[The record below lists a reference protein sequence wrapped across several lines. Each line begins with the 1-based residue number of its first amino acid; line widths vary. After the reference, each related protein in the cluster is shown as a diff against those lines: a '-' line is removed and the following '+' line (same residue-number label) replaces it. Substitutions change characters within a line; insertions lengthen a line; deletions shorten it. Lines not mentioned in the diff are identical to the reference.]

1 MGDMKDIE
9 PNHWRTEREITSE
22 DTVRTIISSLLHLQ
36 SRLSI
41 YVSNEEMEKLITAK
55 QAFDS
60 RQMDIDELLVVT
72 QEARRK
78 AEERQAIKNRSLEE
92 LQQALSR
99 ILAKT
104 ESWPL
109 PLKSGIR
116 KRCDSEQSW
125 LDGICDRAANNQTA
139 EEITT
144 RIKKEVGD
152 IEDHKKKL
160 NEYFGFA
167 EESAK
172 LPDELLSR
180 SRITCSSVHCSA
192 LFPTVVLRGLC
203 GFEFLRD
210 AGRSNVIFA

>member
-92 LQQALSR
+92 LQQALSDPS
-99 ILAKT
+99 L
-104 ESWPL
+104 E
-109 PLKSGIR
+109 G
-116 KRCDSEQSW
+116 
-125 LDGICDRAANNQTA
+125 
-139 EEITT
+139 
-144 RIKKEVGD
+144 V
-152 IEDHKKKL
+152 
-160 NEYFGFA
+160 
-167 EESAK
+167 
-172 LPDELLSR
+172 
-180 SRITCSSVHCSA
+180 
-192 LFPTVVLRGLC
+192 
-203 GFEFLRD
+203 
-210 AGRSNVIFA
+210 